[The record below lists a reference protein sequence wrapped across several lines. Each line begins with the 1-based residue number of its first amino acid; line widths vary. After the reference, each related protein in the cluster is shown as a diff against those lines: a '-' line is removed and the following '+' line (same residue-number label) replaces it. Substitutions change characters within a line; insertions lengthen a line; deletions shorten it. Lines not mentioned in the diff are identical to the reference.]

1 MGGRWVSRRYRY
13 ISRSLPTD
21 RLVTL
26 GFSFAEA
33 RLILAKMEW
42 NFEMELVDKDDWNR
56 LDQKAHLNFE
66 PKDLSVKLREKSL

>member
-1 MGGRWVSRRYRY
+1 MRGRWVSRRYRY
-13 ISRSLPTD
+13 ISRSLLTD

-33 RLILAKMEW
+33 RLILAKW
-42 NFEMELVDKDDWNR
+42 YATFEMELVDKDDWNW